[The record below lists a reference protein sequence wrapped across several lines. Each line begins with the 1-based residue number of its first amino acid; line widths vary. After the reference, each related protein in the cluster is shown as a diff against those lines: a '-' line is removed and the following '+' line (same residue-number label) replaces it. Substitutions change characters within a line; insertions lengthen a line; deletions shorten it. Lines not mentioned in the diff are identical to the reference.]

1 MLTVFLMTTIVGK
14 LNYEIDGNVNVNV
27 IKASNS

>member
-1 MLTVFLMTTIVGK
+1 MLTVFLMTIVGN